1 MQMPWSE
8 WFRFK
13 RNRTMPRSA
22 ESWTVLLYTRQGC
35 HLCDTAWELLDA
47 ARVRHGFS
55 LESVD
60 VDGDP
65 ELVAAHGMH
74 VPVVIINGK
83 VRFRGAVNA
92 VLLQRVFDAD
102 A

>member
-1 MQMPWSE
+1 MLWSE

-13 RNRTMPRSA
+13 RNRKIPGDA
-22 ESWTVLLYTRQGC
+22 ESWTVVLYTRQGC

-47 ARVRHGFS
+47 ARARHGFS

-60 VDGDP
+60 VDSDR
-65 ELVAAHGMH
+65 ELTAAYGTQ
-74 VPVVIINGK
+74 VPVVVINGK
-83 VRFRGAVNA
+83 VRFRGVVNA
-92 VLLQRVFDAD
+92 MLLQRVFDAE